1 MAISDAVRGQL
12 EGASWIRKMFEE
24 GIRLTAEHG
33 AENGCDLSLG
43 NPLLEP
49 PKDGRDTHRKRAQDD
64 TTGTHRY
71 MRNPG

>member
-1 MAISDAVRGQL
+1 MAISDAVRVQM

-33 AENGCDLSLG
+33 AENVFDLSLG

-49 PKDGRDTHRKRAQDD
+49 PQEFRDSLLKFAQDE
-64 TTGTHRY
+64 TPGTH
-71 MRNPG
+71 P